1 MLIDGKAVA
10 SEIRE
15 KLAESFKSLIEN
27 RGKPPTLRLV
37 SVGEDPAANS
47 YIRSKIKY
55 GEKIGV
61 RVEHN
66 ALDKGIS
73 EKQLMQELSEISK
86 DKNVNGIV
94 LEAPLPGE
102 LKHVDCAQAIA
113 PSKDVDCITSVNQG
127 RIVLNREFM
136 LPATAE
142 SIRILIEKQDLPKGS
157 RVAIIN
163 RSPVIGRPL
172 AMMLLNR
179 DYTVTVCHSKTR
191 NVKQICKESDVI
203 VVAVARPGFLN
214 SDYVT
219 ERSIVIDAGINFVDG
234 KMTGD
239 ADFDSLSS
247 SVKAI
252 SPVPGG
258 VGPVTTACIFSNLLI
273 ATDVQMKNFET
284 EIS

>member
-37 SVGEDPAANS
+37 SVGDDPAANS

-219 ERSIVIDAGINFVDG
+219 ERSIVIDAGINFVDE